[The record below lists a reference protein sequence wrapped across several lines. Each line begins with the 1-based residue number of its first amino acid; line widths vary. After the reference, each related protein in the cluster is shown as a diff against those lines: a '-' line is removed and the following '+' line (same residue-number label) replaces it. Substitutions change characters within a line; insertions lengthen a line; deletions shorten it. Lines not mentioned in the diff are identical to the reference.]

1 MLPKFLLAASSYVF
15 ILHIKKILLYYKYNI
30 IILETRGEQ
39 LMKTIHDNLEIFT
52 QVLDLIENHFG
63 SKCEVVL
70 HDNTK
75 EYEHTIVDI
84 RNGHITGRK
93 VGDCGGNWGLE
104 VMSNSSNNS
113 HIYNKI
119 IHTRSGQ
126 IIRGSSV
133 FLKDDEGNNIGSVC
147 VNYDITDS
155 LKCEE
160 FLRQFNNYTTPA
172 PSSNEL
178 FTNDVN
184 QLMDNLLIQCEN
196 MFNKPASELSKDEKL
211 EIVKYL
217 DSKGAFLITKSGDR
231 VCECLGISKFTLYNY
246 LEAVREGK

>member
-1 MLPKFLLAASSYVF
+1 
-15 ILHIKKILLYYKYNI
+15 
-30 IILETRGEQ
+30 
-39 LMKTIHDNLEIFT
+39 MKSIHDNLEVFGQI
-52 QVLDLIENHFG
+52 LDLIENHFG
-63 SKCEVVL
+63 AKCEVVL

-84 RNGHITGRK
+84 RNGHVTGRK
-93 VGDCGGNWGLE
+93 IGDCGGNWGLE

-119 IHTRSGQ
+119 IHTRAGQ
-126 IIRGSSV
+126 VIRGSSV
-133 FLKDDEGNNIGSVC
+133 FLKDDDGHNIGSIC
-147 VNYDITDS
+147 INYDITDS

-160 FLRQFNNYTTPA
+160 FLRQFNNYTTPS

-184 QLMDNLLIQCEN
+184 QLMDSLVTQCEN
-196 MFNKPASELSKDEKL
+196 MFNKPSCDLTKDEKI
-211 EIVKYL
+211 EIVRFL

-231 VCECLGISKFTLYNY
+231 ICEFLGISKFTLYNY
-246 LEAVREGK
+246 LETIREGK